1 MLIQE
6 RTSLRNFVLI
16 CYFFSFY
23 VTEYKC
29 VRPMNATL
37 KWYLGCYTH
46 HSGVNWEFFEW
57 INKQEDV
64 PDKSLS
70 KRCKQFM
77 NHMERII

>member
-1 MLIQE
+1 MLIQG

-23 VTEYKC
+23 VTEHKC

-57 INKQEDV
+57 VNKQEDV

-70 KRCKQFM
+70 KKMQTV
-77 NHMERII
+77 HESHG